1 MKRGAV
7 RRRPGVAPPDPLRI
21 KAMSRS
27 ASISAF
33 AEQEA
38 TDVESIPTVHELV
51 LELADPPL
59 EDFHAFCAIV
69 NESKDATERAVA
81 EVR

>member
-1 MKRGAV
+1 
-7 RRRPGVAPPDPLRI
+7 
-21 KAMSRS
+21 MSRS

-38 TDVESIPTVHELV
+38 TDVESIPTLHDLA

-59 EDFHAFCAIV
+59 EDFDAFCAIV
-69 NESKDATERAVA
+69 NECRDSTGRAIQGA
-81 EVR
+81 H